1 MDKINRKINDLNK
14 KGFPVIF
21 MITGNNSSGK
31 TKLTNQLI
39 KDLDFYQ
46 TINLGLASKLVRYFR
61 PDIDASQ
68 LENFNGNEATKIFND
83 LIEFIVDSY
92 TKTGVNVI
100 IEGVQIDTSKYSED
114 SRILGGVIL
123 EVDESTAVERG
134 KMPETH
140 FLRKLNIKDL
150 KRISY
155 EDNALFQRID
165 NNNSFEEAYKAV
177 LSHIDKLL
185 NEKITTYE
193 K

>member
-1 MDKINRKINDLNK
+1 MDEINRKINVLNK
-14 KGFPVIF
+14 KGYPVIF

-39 KDLDFYQ
+39 KDLNFYQ

-61 PDIDASQ
+61 PDIDATH
-68 LENFNGNEATKIFND
+68 LENFNGNEASRIFKD

-100 IEGVQIDTSKYSED
+100 IEGVQIDTEKYSKD

-123 EVDESTAVERG
+123 GVDESTAVERG
-134 KMPETH
+134 NMPETH
-140 FLRKLNIKDL
+140 FLRKLDIKDL
-150 KRISY
+150 KQISY

-177 LSHIDKLL
+177 LSHIGKLL